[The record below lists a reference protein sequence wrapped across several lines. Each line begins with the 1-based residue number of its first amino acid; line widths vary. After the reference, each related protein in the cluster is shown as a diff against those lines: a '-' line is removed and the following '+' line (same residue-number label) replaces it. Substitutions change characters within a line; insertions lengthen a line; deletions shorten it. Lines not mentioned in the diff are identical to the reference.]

1 MPSLSY
7 HSLELLVIAHQARNR
22 ALLDAQRPGALTLD
36 SIVTI
41 VTAAASTEAF
51 INEFAEHIAIFRA
64 AQLEGLPPNMITCSD
79 VIEELEESK
88 APVTVKYLIA
98 SQILGAAFAKDAA
111 PFQDFA
117 MLIQLRNAIM
127 HAKPATNESSHQGPK
142 SLILSRSVEMQRGSN
157 PALNSLGSIASRYPA
172 SPAGPAPLPIR
183 SSSGL
188 LTCCRP
194 VHRIQKVTSTGSKK
208 RSGTTVDSRSRAD

>member
-1 MPSLSY
+1 MPTLSF

-22 ALLDAQRPGALTLD
+22 AVLDAQRPNALTLD
-36 SIVTI
+36 SIVAI

-64 AQLEGLPPNMITCSD
+64 AAVEGLPRHMITCSD

-88 APVTVKYLIA
+88 APVTAKYLIA
-98 SQILGAAFAKDAA
+98 SQILGSAFARDAA

-127 HAKPATNESSHQGPK
+127 HAKPATIESSHQGTKVTDALARRGIATRLEPGVK
-142 SLILSRSVEMQRGSN
+142 FAWFNRLEVPGVARWACASAHSIILGIID
-157 PALNSLGSIASRYPA
+157 LLPA
-172 SPAGPAPLPIR
+172 SPP
-183 SSSGL
+183 
-188 LTCCRP
+188 
-194 VHRIQKVTSTGSKK
+194 STG
-208 RSGTTVDSRSRAD
+208 DQLNWLERAFRNHPGFQEPS